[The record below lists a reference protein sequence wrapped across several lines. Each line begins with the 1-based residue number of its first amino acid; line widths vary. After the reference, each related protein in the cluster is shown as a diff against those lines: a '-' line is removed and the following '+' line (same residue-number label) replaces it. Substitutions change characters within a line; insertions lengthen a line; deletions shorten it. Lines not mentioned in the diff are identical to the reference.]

1 MLMESTSKPIPYL
14 YVNGEYIKAD
24 SISADKLKSKSI
36 TADKLNV
43 IDLYALAA
51 TIAGW
56 KINRN
61 YISSTKDNIRL
72 YSDGR
77 IQIGNVIVS
86 SNSNAMT
93 VKNGM
98 HVYYSTDEFGDGSG
112 EFKLVNIHTFSSGA
126 HLILGSNGTSVL
138 KLSSSSKRYKDHI
151 GYMST
156 GEAEKIADK
165 LKSKSI
171 TADKLNVSDL
181 YALAATIAGWKINRN
196 YISSTK
202 DNIRLY
208 SDGRIQIGSVIV
220 SSNSQAMT
228 VKNGMHVYYSTDEFG
243 DGSGEFKLVNIHTF
257 SSGAHLILGS
267 NGTSVLK
274 LSSSSKRY
282 KDHIGYMSTGEAEKI
297 LDIPVVWFK
306 YKDGYLRS
314 DDAFVGKPIPGFYA
328 EDVEEHYPVAVQRNE
343 DGSVE
348 DWNYR
353 TLIPAMLKMIQTMHS
368 DIDDSNH
375 A

>member
-1 MLMESTSKPIPYL
+1 MRDGML

-24 SISADKLKSKSI
+24 SIS
-36 TADKLNV
+36 
-43 IDLYALAA
+43 
-51 TIAGW
+51 
-56 KINRN
+56 
-61 YISSTKDNIRL
+61 
-72 YSDGR
+72 
-77 IQIGNVIVS
+77 
-86 SNSNAMT
+86 
-93 VKNGM
+93 
-98 HVYYSTDEFGDGSG
+98 
-112 EFKLVNIHTFSSGA
+112 
-126 HLILGSNGTSVL
+126 
-138 KLSSSSKRYKDHI
+138 
-151 GYMST
+151 
-156 GEAEKIADK
+156 ADK

-282 KDHIGYMSTGEAEKI
+282 KDHIGYMSSEEAEKI

-353 TLIPAMLKMIQTMHS
+353 TLIPAMLKMIQTMHD
-368 DIDDSNH
+368 DIEQLKELLKKDKNENGKDNNSGV
-375 A
+375 